1 MEYRRI
7 RVPEHGQAITL
18 NEDFSLMVPGAR
30 HGTAPGFAGKD
41 RVNPGS
47 LILSAVLR
55 EAIKRPDLKKARAPQ
70 DVAHNLEQLIPGARL
85 LGTDGFANAIVA
97 HMDD

>member
-1 MEYRRI
+1 MMLRYL
-7 RVPEHGQAITL
+7 GW
-18 NEDFSLMVPGAR
+18 NEAADLIYKGVAR
-30 HGTAPGFAGKD
+30 TIANKELTYD
-41 RVNPGS
+41 
-47 LILSAVLR
+47 LAVMR

-70 DVAHNLEQLIPGARL
+70 DVAQNLEQLIPGARL